1 MRKAASVLADAPAIS
16 AAERRDVQALIEGW
30 LATRGERAA
39 TGGATAG
46 ADAASPSQGL
56 SPADLRSELDRFKAE
71 LRAGGLKESTVHAY
85 LLGSSLFVR
94 WLAGDYVPG
103 PGYSGRARAFTA
115 EERS

>member
-1 MRKAASVLADAPAIS
+1 MARG
-16 AAERRDVQALIEGW
+16 DVA
-30 LATRGERAA
+30 R
-39 TGGATAG
+39 GGALHEIAKVLG
-46 ADAASPSQGL
+46 ISCGDVHRLIRERVP
-56 SPADLRSELDRFKAE
+56 PADLRSELDRFKAE